1 MPIVTVSRMYGSGG
15 SEVAARVAHMLG
27 WTLLDNAVVDQV
39 AERLGVS
46 PAEVSAREERVPSLA
61 ERLAATLTLGSPEL
75 RTPVDNAAVLPVEER
90 MLDVTRRVI
99 AEAAAREPVV
109 VVGRGAQ
116 MMLAE
121 REDALHVFCAAP
133 REALVARARE
143 RIPPGERR
151 SPERIVDETNRQRE
165 QYVMRHWQRSWTA
178 PENYHLCVNTAWL
191 GIDGAVELVVR
202 VARRKFAADEP
213 RGGAGEREDDSK
225 GNLAADE
232 RG

>member
-1 MPIVTVSRMYGSGG
+1 MPIVTLSRMYGSGG
-15 SEVAARVAHMLG
+15 SQIAERVAYTLG

-46 PAEVSAREERVPSLA
+46 AAEVSAREERVPSLA
-61 ERLAATLTLGSPEL
+61 ERLATTLTLGSPEL

-99 AEAAAREPVV
+99 AEAAARGPVV

-121 REDALHVFCAAP
+121 RDDALHVFCAAP
-133 REALVARARE
+133 REALIARARE
-143 RIPPGERR
+143 RISPGERR

-191 GIDGAVELVVR
+191 GIDGAVELVVH
-202 VARRKFAADEP
+202 VARRKFAADMPGLGAAEP
-213 RGGAGEREDDSK
+213 EGNSK
-225 GNLAADE
+225 SN
-232 RG
+232 